1 MLTAN
6 PNSDKIV
13 IPGPTPIE
21 GGARSEEV
29 RLGSES
35 TSVDSADSARAIPN
49 IARTAG
55 LATAFGASLS
65 ALAFAASYKLSP
77 NSASQFNR
85 GLGEALEF
93 VNGAHYSPQIGLSL
107 MAAATVYSCSKIR
120 SSSSD
125 IPMVLRSETRATN
138 ELCEDRITTLTHNK
152 GFANRLRMLGRMVIL
167 PLTLA
172 GSLAMGAVN
181 HDVVDGQTDATAAAL
196 GHMPDG
202 YNDPSKITVITQKG
216 GGNTFMNDSG
226 IKEEFIPKDA
236 VPFSKGLAE
245 FDQGGEKYSG
255 VVLGVPSG
263 ALDGGNVLG
272 SLVDGTASKDPG
284 KVSVN
289 GVDLQFG
296 VNDPEITSMQRGSA
310 ILGDGDFRNVFGDKR
325 PFGAIVNRELSKDEL
340 ANIGSNGMQADNG
353 QQWIDGMKGFMRNNA
368 VSALAIG
375 VAGLAFSSV
384 AMARSRFS
392 NSINSRIKEVSF
404 LEQMGL
410 NQSSIREAEGLGAM
424 GAMVVSSP
432 IVYGM
437 GRLAAK
443 FIEAT
448 NLGIAVNINAANTV
462 TTSSLMALVAW
473 ASTRRF
479 AGKKLSGTSTITRG
493 KL

>member
-6 PNSDKIV
+6 PNSGESTITEL
-13 IPGPTPIE
+13 TPIE
-21 GGARSEEV
+21 DGASSEEGH
-29 RLGSES
+29 LNSER
-35 TSVDSADSARAIPN
+35 TSVDSTRAIPN
-49 IARTAG
+49 IARTTG

-125 IPMVLRSETRATN
+125 VPMVLRSETRATN
-138 ELCEDRITTLTHNK
+138 ELCEDKITTLTHNK
-152 GFANRLRMLGRMVIL
+152 KGFTNRLRMLGRMVIL

-272 SLVDGTASKDPG
+272 SLVDGTASKDPE
-284 KVSVN
+284 KVSIN

-310 ILGDGDFRNVFGDKR
+310 IIGDDDFRNVFGDKR
-325 PFGAIVNRELSKDEL
+325 PFGAITNRELSKDEL
-340 ANIGSNGMQADNG
+340 VTISSNGMQADNG

-424 GAMVVSSP
+424 GAMVASSP

-437 GRLAAK
+437 GKLAAK

-448 NLGIAVNINAANTV
+448 NLGIAVDINAANTV
-462 TTSSLMALVAW
+462 TASSLMALVAW